1 MCGRACAAWGSM
13 FTPDA
18 LMVWGD
24 AGLAQRVHDLKAMAA
39 DLGNALAVHADAAEK
54 TAQCRAEDE
63 RVCALAATAMSE
75 YAAVVGQVARA
86 MEKRALMSAS
96 VSETMR
102 QVIAKA
108 DGVAASD
115 ALVTALEAEL
125 YAAIDAVVT
134 TRIETTPAMLAMK
147 DMAIKANVGHE
158 QVKASMGERRAESDT
173 WGMAVVFAVWALV
186 DDRHRRQ
193 NIS

>member
-1 MCGRACAAWGSM
+1 ML
-13 FTPDA
+13 TPDA

-125 YAAIDAVVT
+125 YAAIDTIVT
-134 TRIETTPAMLAMK
+134 TRVETTPAMLAMK